1 MRARWK
7 KANCSGSKKEVHQ
20 VLAVLVV
27 MGLTRAGL
35 LVVVMRV
42 VDQECLAAQH
52 EQVAPIRPAEQLLVE
67 HQ

>member
-1 MRARWK
+1 M
-7 KANCSGSKKEVHQ
+7 
-20 VLAVLVV
+20 AVLLV